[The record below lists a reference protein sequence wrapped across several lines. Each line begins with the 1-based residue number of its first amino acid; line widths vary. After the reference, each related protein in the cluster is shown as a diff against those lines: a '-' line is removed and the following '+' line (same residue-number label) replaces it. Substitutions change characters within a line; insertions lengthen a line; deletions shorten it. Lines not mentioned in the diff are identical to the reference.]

1 MHCAFSNDLRKVP
14 QSVVSYTSKRQYLHA
29 SKVLTD
35 ALSLINGPLKEV
47 EGLADIRSDLMG
59 RRQHLY
65 QRLHEELVSQIYH
78 NSAQDILSAFHRS
91 NSNRLNQGFSRNI
104 TVRRSTDRI
113 EANARIRK
121 ALQDMAQGVD
131 LSKTEIIEDADLL
144 DPELSMTY
152 FIAIIVECFGMLGK
166 VPDSV
171 EKLRVGIQ
179 TELLEVV
186 RNTTRQLI
194 DSPLIT
200 NETYPL
206 LTLLDVIFKQ
216 FKSIARTH
224 TTVLKNFLA
233 VVQKYQVVG
242 PQHYSLTDFWSQAQS
257 VVSINKIELFII
269 GIGLFIM
276 GSSIKHLRLALL
288 MLII

>member
-1 MHCAFSNDLRKVP
+1 MP

-35 ALSLINGPLKEV
+35 ALSLINGPLKDV
-47 EGLADIRSDLMG
+47 EGLSDIRSDLMG

-65 QRLHEELVSQIYH
+65 QRLHEELVTQIYH
-78 NSAQDILSAFHRS
+78 NSAHDVLSAFQRS
-91 NSNRLNQGFSRNI
+91 NSSRLNHGFSRNI
-104 TVRRSTDRI
+104 TSRRSTDRI

-121 ALQDMAQGVD
+121 ALQEMAQGVD
-131 LSKTEIIEDADLL
+131 LSKTEIIEDADLI

-186 RNTTRQLI
+186 KNTTRQLN
-194 DSPLIT
+194 DSPLL
-200 NETYPL
+200 EKEEYPL

-216 FKSIARTH
+216 LKTIAKTH
-224 TTVLKNFLA
+224 ASVLKNFLA
-233 VVQKYQVVG
+233 VVQKHQVVG

-257 VVSINKIELFII
+257 VVSFVNLFQI
-269 GIGLFIM
+269 
-276 GSSIKHLRLALL
+276 
-288 MLII
+288 

>member
-1 MHCAFSNDLRKVP
+1 MP
-14 QSVVSYTSKRQYLHA
+14 QSVVSYTSKRQYMHA

-104 TVRRSTDRI
+104 TARRSTDRI

-166 VPDSV
+166 VPESV

-200 NETYPL
+200 NESYPL

-257 VVSINKIELFII
+257 VVSIDKITLFII
-269 GIGLFIM
+269 
-276 GSSIKHLRLALL
+276 
-288 MLII
+288 

>member
-1 MHCAFSNDLRKVP
+1 MHFAFSNDLRKVP

-144 DPELSMTY
+144 DPELIMTY

-257 VVSINKIELFII
+257 VVSINKIGLFII

-276 GSSIKHLRLALL
+276 GSSIKNLRLALL